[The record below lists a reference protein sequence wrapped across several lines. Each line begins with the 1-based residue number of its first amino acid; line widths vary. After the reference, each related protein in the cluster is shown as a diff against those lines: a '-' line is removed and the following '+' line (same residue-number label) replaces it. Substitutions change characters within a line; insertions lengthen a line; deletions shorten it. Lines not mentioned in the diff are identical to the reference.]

1 MNGPTAQHRGCADAK
16 PIWSRPL
23 NTIEA
28 IVLGTIQGLT
38 EFLPVSSSGHL
49 VLFQNLFGMQEPE
62 LLFDICLHVGTLAA
76 VLIVFYREIFEIL
89 AALVQFPGR
98 LKSAGG
104 LRNLLA
110 GDESIRMALL
120 IVVGSI
126 PTAII
131 GLLFKEIT
139 DQLFGSLTIVGCMLL
154 VTGTLLWLTRRIRS
168 PKGRP
173 VARTTL
179 RDALMIGIVQGLAIL
194 PGISRSGSTISTAL
208 FLGVDRK
215 VAGRYSFLL
224 SIPAIVGALLLSL
237 DTPELHTT
245 IPVSTILAGSIISAV
260 VGWLALMLLL
270 RVVDR
275 GQLHR
280 FAPYCWIVGVVTLG
294 IAWMG

>member
-1 MNGPTAQHRGCADAK
+1 MNTV
-16 PIWSRPL
+16 
-23 NTIEA
+23 EA
-28 IVLGTIQGLT
+28 IILGVVQGLT

-49 VLFQNLFGMQEPE
+49 VLFQNLFGFQEPE

-76 VLIVFYREIFEIL
+76 VLVVFFRDIMQIL
-89 AALVQFPGR
+89 VALVRIPANI
-98 LKSAGG
+98 KPAGG
-104 LRNLLA
+104 LLRLCQT
-110 GDESIRMALL
+110 DPSVRMALL

-139 DQLFGSLTIVGCMLL
+139 DQLFGSMAIVGCMLI
-154 VTGTLLWLTRRIRS
+154 VTGTLLWLTRLIQK
-168 PKGRP
+168 KGRT
-173 VARTTL
+173 VTQTTFV
-179 RDALMIGIVQGLAIL
+179 DALIIGTVQGLAIL

-224 SIPAIVGALLLSL
+224 SIPAIVGALVLGL
-237 DTPELHTT
+237 DEPELQTSIPLET
-245 IPVSTILAGSIISAV
+245 IVAGSMVSAV
-260 VGWLALMLLL
+260 VGWLALVILL

-280 FAPYCWIVGVVTLG
+280 FTPYCWLVGIITIGSYLVG
-294 IAWMG
+294 

>member
-1 MNGPTAQHRGCADAK
+1 MNT
-16 PIWSRPL
+16 L
-23 NTIEA
+23 EA
-28 IVLGTIQGLT
+28 IILGTVQGLT

-49 VLFQNLFGMQEPE
+49 VLFQNLFGMHEPE
-62 LLFDICLHVGTLAA
+62 LLFDICLHVGTLTA
-76 VLIVFYREIFEIL
+76 VLIVFYREIFQIL
-89 AALVQFPGR
+89 TALVQFPGR
-98 LKSAGG
+98 LRSAGG
-104 LRNLLA
+104 IRNLLA

-126 PTAII
+126 PTAVI

-168 PKGRP
+168 KGRP
-173 VARTTL
+173 IERTSL
-179 RDALMIGIVQGLAIL
+179 KDALLVGLVQGLAIL
-194 PGISRSGSTISTAL
+194 PGISRSGSTIATAL

-215 VAGRYSFLL
+215 LAGRYSFLL
-224 SIPAIVGALLLSL
+224 SIPAIVGALVLGL

-245 IPVSTILAGSIISAV
+245 IPLGTILAGSVISAV
-260 VGWLALMLLL
+260 VGWLALVILL

-280 FAPYCWIVGVVTLG
+280 FAPYCWLVGTITLFL
-294 IAWMG
+294 AWLG